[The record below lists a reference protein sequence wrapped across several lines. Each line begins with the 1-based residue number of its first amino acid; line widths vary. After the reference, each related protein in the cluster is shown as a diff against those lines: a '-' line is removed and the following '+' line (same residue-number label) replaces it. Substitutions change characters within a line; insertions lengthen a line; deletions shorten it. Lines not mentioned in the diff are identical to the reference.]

1 MDNYLGIAGNHSGA
15 IFDKLLEL
23 NSASDSLA
31 TTGSSVVKLGDGLV
45 DANLVIDVPE
55 KVAAATTLALA
66 FSNTADFTTS
76 VTGITVSLAKDQEAG
91 RIITPFRND
100 PAGTP
105 LGFVKLIP
113 SAAITVGAFITK

>member
-1 MDNYLGIAGNHSGA
+1 MDSYLGISGNHSGA

-23 NSASDSLA
+23 NPAGTSLA
-31 TTGSSVVKLGDGLV
+31 TTGSAVLDIGTGLV

-55 KVAAATTLALA
+55 KVAAATTIAMT
-66 FSNTADFTTS
+66 FSDKKDFTTS
-76 VTGITVSLAKDQEAG
+76 VTGVTVTLAKDQEAG

-105 LGFVKLIP
+105 LPYVKIIP